1 VGVGRQGCDTG
12 REMTDQ
18 RSPWAQ
24 ADTEVV
30 LAPVQGTP
38 SEPITVGA
46 DRPAPVAAA
55 RYRSGNISALSAAP
69 PPPHPPDVIFGG
81 PGDGDDDPV
90 KRNRRI
96 LKWLGGGA
104 VGVVALGLVI
114 LLGMVMTGNVNPN
127 GLLNR
132 AAKGPSDTRPRLAK
146 QCPPPSDTAEAP
158 NAPVPAAPPG
168 PRIVDSDSGVSYRQY
183 GAPWQALDH
192 PWQAQGDLNV
202 VFRSG
207 QQILTEPN
215 FDGLG
220 NDYYATILSSHVPA
234 AVNDGLTLDL
244 PCAGHQVA
252 ADVRAIFYPPKNSM
266 TMLRDEAVT
275 VGGRKA
281 WVQKFRMKLEQE
293 GLKAKSEL
301 VMIAVVDVGRPD
313 AAIVYVSI
321 PDTNSNLDYVA
332 DDIIDT
338 IRPAS

>member
-1 VGVGRQGCDTG
+1 
-12 REMTDQ
+12 MTDQ

-46 DRPAPVAAA
+46 GRPTPGAAT
-55 RYRSGNISALSAAP
+55 RYRSGNISTLSAAP
-69 PPPHPPDVIFGG
+69 PPPPPPDVIFGG
-81 PGDGDDDPV
+81 PDDDDDDPI

-104 VGVVALGLVI
+104 IGVVAIGLAI

-127 GLLNR
+127 GLLNQV
-132 AAKGPSDTRPRLAK
+132 AKGPSDTRPRLAK

-158 NAPVPAAPPG
+158 NVPVPAAPPG
-168 PRIVDSDSGVSYRQY
+168 PRTVDADAGVSYRQY
-183 GAPWQALDH
+183 GAPWGPLHA
-192 PWQAQGDLNV
+192 PWPAQGELNV

-207 QQILTEPN
+207 QEIITEPN
-215 FDGLG
+215 YDGAG
-220 NDYYATILSSHVPA
+220 DDYYATILSSHVPA
-234 AVNDGLTLDL
+234 AVNDGLALDL
-244 PCAGHQVA
+244 TCAGHQVA
-252 ADVRAIFYPPKNSM
+252 ADVRAAFYPKKNTM
-266 TMLRDEAVT
+266 TMLRDEAAT
-275 VGGRKA
+275 LGGRPA
-281 WVQKFRMKLEQE
+281 WVQKFRMNLDEP

-321 PDTNSNLDYVA
+321 PDTKPELEFVA
-332 DDIIDT
+332 DDIVDT
-338 IRPAS
+338 IRPVS